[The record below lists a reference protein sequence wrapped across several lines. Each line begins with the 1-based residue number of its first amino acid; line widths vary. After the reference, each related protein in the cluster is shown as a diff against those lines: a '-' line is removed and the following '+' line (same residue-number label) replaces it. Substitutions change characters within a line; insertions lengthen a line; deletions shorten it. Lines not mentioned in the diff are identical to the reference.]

1 MAQNQH
7 VDGGEKPIVIIS
19 EPKVRE
25 RRRKRLRRQKLTSN
39 GTVAAAVMVFA
50 ALVAVVVA
58 NTPAYEAVHH
68 LSLIH
73 I

>member
-25 RRRKRLRRQKLTSN
+25 RRRKRDRKS
-39 GTVAAAVMVFA
+39 
-50 ALVAVVVA
+50 VV
-58 NTPAYEAVHH
+58 
-68 LSLIH
+68 
-73 I
+73 